1 MTEPLFGVDRA
12 PSSLGPGAVHVPDW
26 MSREQQEYLLR
37 ACADWAA
44 VAAPRSIV
52 LPGGGRMSVR
62 TFSLGRHWI
71 PYRYDDDEDTP
82 PIPEWLVRAARTAL
96 TAAAAIDPR
105 AAVLDGRD
113 HEPLPAEP
121 QPAGPGAREPGPGPA
136 YTPDAALVNLYGRGA
151 TMGLHQDRD
160 EASLAPVVSFSL
172 GDACTFRF
180 GTPEHRGRPY
190 TDVRLESGD
199 LVVFGGP
206 SRMAFHGVPKVF
218 DSTAPSWCREVLGA
232 EPGRVNITLRMTRMT
247 RMTRPPARPDH
258 LPYPTP

>member
-1 MTEPLFGVDRA
+1 MTEPLFGVHRGPTILA
-12 PSSLGPGAVHVPDW
+12 PGAVHVPDW
-26 MSREQQEYLLR
+26 MSREQQEFLLR

-44 VAAPRSIV
+44 VRAPRSIV

-62 TFSLGRHWI
+62 TFSLGRDWS

-82 PIPEWLVRAARTAL
+82 PLPEWLLRAARSAL
-96 TAAAAIDPR
+96 AAAVAVDPR
-105 AAVLDGRD
+105 AAENASAICAPESYNPEFCAPELYTP
-113 HEPLPAEP
+113 EL
-121 QPAGPGAREPGPGPA
+121 
-136 YTPDAALVNLYGRGA
+136 YTPDAALVNLYGHGA

-218 DSTAPSWCREVLGA
+218 DHTAPAWCRETLGA
-232 EPGRVNITLRMTRMT
+232 APGRVNITLRR
-247 RMTRPPARPDH
+247 TRPEGT
-258 LPYPTP
+258 PTLGP

>member
-1 MTEPLFGVDRA
+1 MTEPLFGVHRE
-12 PSSLGPGAVHVPDW
+12 PSLLGPGAVHVPDW

-62 TFSLGRHWI
+62 TFSLGRHWS
-71 PYRYDDDEDTP
+71 PYRYDDDDAATP
-82 PIPEWLVRAARTAL
+82 PIPDWLVRAARTAL
-96 TAAAAIDPR
+96 TSAAAVDPR
-105 AAVLDGRD
+105 AAVLDGGD
-113 HEPLPAEP
+113 P
-121 QPAGPGAREPGPGPA
+121 

-160 EASLAPVVSFSL
+160 EASPAPVVSFSL

-232 EPGRVNITLRMTRMT
+232 EPGRVNITLRMTR
-247 RMTRPPARPDH
+247 PPT
-258 LPYPTP
+258 LGG

>member
-1 MTEPLFGVDRA
+1 MTEPLFGVHRE
-12 PSSLGPGAVHVPDW
+12 PSLLGPGAVHVPDW

-62 TFSLGRHWI
+62 TFSLGRHWT

-82 PIPEWLVRAARTAL
+82 PIPDWLLRAARTAL
-96 TAAAAIDPR
+96 TSAAAVDPR
-105 AAVLDGRD
+105 SAVLDGGD
-113 HEPLPAEP
+113 H
-121 QPAGPGAREPGPGPA
+121 

-160 EASLAPVVSFSL
+160 EASLAPVVSLSL

-232 EPGRVNITLRMTRMT
+232 EPGRVNITLRMTR
-247 RMTRPPARPDH
+247 PAV
-258 LPYPTP
+258 

>member
-1 MTEPLFGVDRA
+1 MTEPLFGVHRE
-12 PSSLGPGAVHVPDW
+12 PSLLGPGAVHVPDW

-62 TFSLGRHWI
+62 TFSLGRHWS
-71 PYRYDDDEDTP
+71 PYRYDDDDAATP
-82 PIPEWLVRAARTAL
+82 PIPDWLVRAARTAL
-96 TAAAAIDPR
+96 TSAAAVDPR
-105 AAVLDGRD
+105 SAVLDGGD
-113 HEPLPAEP
+113 H
-121 QPAGPGAREPGPGPA
+121 

-160 EASLAPVVSFSL
+160 EASLAPVVSLSL

-232 EPGRVNITLRMTRMT
+232 EPGRVNITLRMTR
-247 RMTRPPARPDH
+247 PPT
-258 LPYPTP
+258 LGG

>member
-1 MTEPLFGVDRA
+1 MTEPLFGVHRE
-12 PSSLGPGAVHVPDW
+12 PSLLGPGAVHVPDW

-62 TFSLGRHWI
+62 TFSLGRHWS
-71 PYRYDDDEDTP
+71 PYRYDDDDAATP
-82 PIPEWLVRAARTAL
+82 PIPDWLVRAARTAL
-96 TAAAAIDPR
+96 TSAAAVDPR
-105 AAVLDGRD
+105 SAVLDGGD
-113 HEPLPAEP
+113 P
-121 QPAGPGAREPGPGPA
+121 

-160 EASLAPVVSFSL
+160 EASPAPVVSFSL

-232 EPGRVNITLRMTRMT
+232 EPGRVNITLRMTR
-247 RMTRPPARPDH
+247 PPT
-258 LPYPTP
+258 LGG

>member
-1 MTEPLFGVDRA
+1 MTEPLFGVHRE
-12 PSSLGPGAVHVPDW
+12 PSLLGPGAVHVPDW

-62 TFSLGRHWI
+62 TFSLGRHWS

-82 PIPEWLVRAARTAL
+82 PIPDWLVRAARTAL
-96 TAAAAIDPR
+96 TSAAAVDPR
-105 AAVLDGRD
+105 SAVLDGGDHKPGD
-113 HEPLPAEP
+113 HERS
-121 QPAGPGAREPGPGPA
+121 GAPA

-160 EASLAPVVSFSL
+160 EASLAPVVSLSL

-218 DSTAPSWCREVLGA
+218 DSTAPSWCREALGV
-232 EPGRVNITLRMTRMT
+232 EPGRVNITLRMTR
-247 RMTRPPARPDH
+247 PAV
-258 LPYPTP
+258 

>member
-1 MTEPLFGVDRA
+1 MTAPLFGVHREPTILA
-12 PSSLGPGAVHVPDW
+12 PGAVHVPDW

-44 VAAPRSIV
+44 VRAPRTIV

-62 TFSLGRHWI
+62 TFSLGRHWE
-71 PYRYDDDEDTP
+71 PYRYDDDVVAP
-82 PIPEWLVRAARTAL
+82 PIPDWLERAARSAL
-96 TAAAAIDPR
+96 AAAVAVDPLVAAEDAAIPSPDTASPNT
-105 AAVLDGRD
+105 
-113 HEPLPAEP
+113 
-121 QPAGPGAREPGPGPA
+121 AGA
-136 YTPDAALVNLYGRGA
+136 YSPDAALVNLYGPGA

-160 EASLAPVVSFSL
+160 EASLDPVVSLSL

-206 SRMAFHGVPKVF
+206 SRMAFHGVPKVL
-218 DSTAPSWCREVLGA
+218 DGTAPAWCREVLGA
-232 EPGRVNITLRMTRMT
+232 APGRVNITLRR
-247 RMTRPPARPDH
+247 TRP
-258 LPYPTP
+258 YGTPTLAP

>member
-1 MTEPLFGVDRA
+1 MTEPLFGVHRE
-12 PSSLGPGAVHVPDW
+12 PSLLGPGAVHVPDW

-62 TFSLGRHWI
+62 TFSLGRHWT

-82 PIPEWLVRAARTAL
+82 PIPDWLVRAARTAL
-96 TAAAAIDPR
+96 TSAAAVDPR
-105 AAVLDGRD
+105 SAVLDGGD
-113 HEPLPAEP
+113 H
-121 QPAGPGAREPGPGPA
+121 

-232 EPGRVNITLRMTRMT
+232 EPGRVNITLRMTR
-247 RMTRPPARPDH
+247 
-258 LPYPTP
+258 LSE

>member
-1 MTEPLFGVDRA
+1 MTEPLFGVRRE
-12 PSSLGPGAVHVPDW
+12 PVILSPGAVHVPDW

-44 VAAPRSIV
+44 VRAPRSIV

-62 TFSLGRHWI
+62 TFSLGRRWS

-82 PIPEWLVRAARTAL
+82 PIPAWLLRAARSGL
-96 TAAAAIDPR
+96 AAATAVDPR
-105 AAVLDGRD
+105 VAVTPVRTQTGTT
-113 HEPLPAEP
+113 
-121 QPAGPGAREPGPGPA
+121 PAGAPPTGTTGPEA
-136 YTPDAALVNLYGRGA
+136 YSPDAALVNLYGPGA

-160 EASLAPVVSFSL
+160 EASGDPVVSFSL

-206 SRMAFHGVPKVF
+206 SRLAFHGVPKVH
-218 DSTAPSWCREVLGA
+218 DSSAPAWCRDVLGA
-232 EPGRVNITLRMTRMT
+232 APGRVNITLRRTR
-247 RMTRPPARPDH
+247 
-258 LPYPTP
+258 